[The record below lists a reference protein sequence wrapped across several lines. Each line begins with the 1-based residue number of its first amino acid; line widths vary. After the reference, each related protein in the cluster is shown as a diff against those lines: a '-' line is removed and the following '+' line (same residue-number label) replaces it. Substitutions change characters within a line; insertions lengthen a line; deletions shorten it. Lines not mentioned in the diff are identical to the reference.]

1 MRYGLMTR
9 RHKKKNKKEKEKEKG
24 KENRKPEE
32 DEWMGDT
39 R

>member
-9 RHKKKNKKEKEKEKG
+9 RHKKKNKKEKEKG